1 MFRYKF
7 LNGRVY
13 FIFLGYILKSGISR
27 SCCNFLS
34 NLLRNWQTICQSNC
48 TILTFP
54 PAVQE
59 GFSFSPTLNI
69 FFVFFWFLNYSC
81 SSGCEVV
88 SPYGFGLHFSD
99 DQSINILIQVLL
111 DIFMCSLCINYA
123 FLPQIGIY
131 RRSYW
136 VSKFN
141 SITLFSLAASLY
153 TAHCN
158 TSLNGYTVI

>member
-7 LNGRVY
+7 LNGRVF

-48 TILTFP
+48 TSLHSHLQFRRASVSHQHLI
-54 PAVQE
+54 
-59 GFSFSPTLNI
+59 S
-69 FFVFFWFLNYSC
+69 VFFFKNYSC
-81 SSGCEVV
+81 SSGCEVITR
-88 SPYGFGLHFSD
+88 YGFGLHFSD
-99 DQSINILIQVLL
+99 DQSINILIYVLL
-111 DIFMCSLCINYA
+111 DIFMCSLCISYA
-123 FLPQIGIY
+123 FLPQTEIY
-131 RRSYW
+131 HRSYW

-141 SITLFSLAASLY
+141 STTLFSLIASLY

-158 TSLNGYTVI
+158 TSLNGYTII